1 MNKTF
6 FTILFGLGFVAGL
19 GTVHG
24 QTDEKPA
31 PKPKAPFL
39 ADVPDYGHWIVT
51 LKYGSAPSSDVASGA
66 KPPSAPDGSPTM
78 IDTIK
83 TGELRGVV
91 LTFADGTTKPFSC
104 QGDWVL
110 ISTPKGPQLGIV
122 TSSWR
127 PYIYY
132 TARFVLLDGVKID
145 LSTYKETEMHN
156 GVTAFHYKS
165 GDKSGETDVWID
177 PATMLP
183 LGVKKLDVEATY
195 QFLPAPPRPFLIP
208 ADQAALLKKEQD
220 ADKAV
225 RSMR

>member
-1 MNKTF
+1 MKKTF
-6 FTILFGLGFVAGL
+6 FTILIGLGLVTGT
-19 GTVHG
+19 GTVRA
-24 QTDEKPA
+24 QSEEKPA

-51 LKYGSAPSSDVASGA
+51 LKYSPAPSGDTAGGA
-66 KPPSAPDGSPTM
+66 KPPAAPDGSPTV

-83 TGELRGVV
+83 TGDLRGVT

-132 TARFVLLDGVKID
+132 TSRFVLLDGVKID

-165 GDKSGETDVWID
+165 GDTDVWID

-183 LGVKKLDVEATY
+183 LGVKKPDVEAAY
-195 QFLPAPPRPFLIP
+195 QYLPAPPRPFLIP
-208 ADQAALLKKEQD
+208 KDQADLLKKEQD